1 MSLTSGTHNGTLTR
15 TAGAAIAK
23 GQALKKGATDS
34 KVVPCALATDV
45 AIGVAGDDA
54 AIGEPVPVLLLGSA
68 EMTVPVLATGEIGVG
83 DAVGVLG
90 AAVANGLHIG
100 RALEPASSGE
110 LFEVDP
116 TTCATL

>member
-1 MSLTSGTHNGTLTR
+1 MGLTYGTHKGTITR
-15 TAGAAIAK
+15 IAGSAIAK
-23 GQALKKGATDS
+23 GQALKKGDADG

-45 AIGVAGDDA
+45 AVGVAADA
-54 AIGEPVPVLLLGSA
+54 AASGETVPVLLLGASG
-68 EMTVPVLATGEIGVG
+68 ETVPVLATGAIAVG

-90 AAVANGLHIG
+90 TAVASGLHIG
-100 RALEPASSGE
+100 RALEPAASGE